1 MRNVIL
7 GAVGAAALALASAAS
22 AAVVVT
28 GSTGL
33 NHPDP
38 ATAGSVV
45 VNGGLTTINFGQQ
58 PLTDPFSGSFTF
70 TNTVAD
76 FYQII
81 IGSSTPGVTFSS
93 ASLSD
98 GVSTFALHNF
108 PDNTQ
113 LKLDNMFLGAGNY
126 LFSFAGGGTVGGTLT
141 GNVTI
146 SAVPE
151 PGTWGLM
158 IIGFGAIGLTMSR
171 RRRPVLA
178 QVA

>member
-1 MRNVIL
+1 
-7 GAVGAAALALASAAS
+7 
-22 AAVVVT
+22 
-28 GSTGL
+28 
-33 NHPDP
+33 
-38 ATAGSVV
+38 
-45 VNGGLTTINFGQQ
+45 
-58 PLTDPFSGSFTF
+58 
-70 TNTVAD
+70 VAD